1 MKVCANLMSEC
12 VTGRH
17 GGDREGVSQ
26 PRGLAGRVAHSVSG
40 ENPLTRPGKVSFV
53 KNECRKGVGSGICG
67 CVSECCC
74 LVSQRLQQLSR
85 LNAGPQLVA
94 KIPLNINRN
103 RYRDVLP
110 SETLSV
116 CVLY

>member
-1 MKVCANLMSEC
+1 M
-12 VTGRH
+12 
-17 GGDREGVSQ
+17 
-26 PRGLAGRVAHSVSG
+26 
-40 ENPLTRPGKVSFV
+40 
-53 KNECRKGVGSGICG
+53 
-67 CVSECCC
+67 SECCC

-116 CVLY
+116 CVCCTSVCVCLFERERERERERSDRREGM